1 MYIAVQFALFVRVVL
16 AVQFALPVRVVL
28 AVSYVV
34 LAVSPMWL
42 SLSNL
47 LWFVR
52 SVLRV
57 SMRAARACVGVCL
70 CASLHAWLRVR
81 MRLCTAESCIVSTD
95 HVIAVGS
102 GEPETTR

>member
-1 MYIAVQFALFVRVVL
+1 MYIAVQFALL
-16 AVQFALPVRVVL
+16 VRVVL

-57 SMRAARACVGVCL
+57 SMRAARACVGACL
-70 CASLHAWLRVR
+70 CARLHACVRVCVALLDR
-81 MRLCTAESCIVSTD
+81 
-95 HVIAVGS
+95 GS
-102 GEPETTR
+102 AGVVCWFVVLLVCSDGL